1 MNDNNKSVRIE
12 LPVMQ
17 FVTAADLNEWLEKN
31 HKDSSGIWLRIFKKN
46 SGVLSV
52 NYDQALD
59 EALCFGWIDGQVKTY
74 DDQSYI
80 QRFTPRR
87 SGSIWSKRNIE
98 HISRL
103 KNEGR
108 MRPAGMKEAEAAK
121 ADGRWDNSYDSPS
134 NMTIPE
140 DFMNEL
146 SKDQATAE
154 FFNKL
159 NKTNKYA
166 IAWRLQTAQKP
177 ETRAKR
183 MKAIIEML
191 SKGQK
196 FH

>member
-154 FFNKL
+154 FFN
-159 NKTNKYA
+159 
-166 IAWRLQTAQKP
+166 
-177 ETRAKR
+177 
-183 MKAIIEML
+183 
-191 SKGQK
+191 
-196 FH
+196 